1 VLIESSLSRGHPL
14 GPEWSELLR
23 VGGVKHSEC
32 SSSSLISYVGLDP
45 TRALFFADAHS
56 VPVVVTILSG
66 MSRDNLFVAV
76 LVGASLLSMML
87 LGVAL
92 LLRW

>member
-1 VLIESSLSRGHPL
+1 MSYLTNAEPFAIAHP
-14 GPEWSELLR
+14 GVGR
-23 VGGVKHSEC
+23 VQPGGGFRVEAC
-32 SSSSLISYVGLDP
+32 V
-45 TRALFFADAHS
+45 TFACAKDTHS

-66 MSRDNLFVAV
+66 MSRDNLFVAL